1 MASSDP
7 HNPVA
12 SAKQVAL
19 RSSSAINCM
28 PVLGLPEQITSAAWL
43 WSISCDRA
51 QHQLF
56 HRKIKIFPWWK
67 IMT

>member
-12 SAKQVAL
+12 SAKQLAL
-19 RSSSAINCM
+19 RSSSAINCI

-56 HRKIKIFPWWK
+56 HRKIKIFPQWK
-67 IMT
+67 SMT